1 MICHVCKVYYTQKTA
16 YNSAMKDM
24 REDIRKRLGMRI
36 REMRKSAGITQEELG
51 ERASLNYKFIGE
63 LERGR
68 VNVGLDSIARI
79 AGALGVKIGDL
90 FSKEKVSVQKVLV
103 KEKNPLSQFSS
114 RDLDLIKKSL
124 RLLNRA
130 FSKI

>member
-1 MICHVCKVYYTQKTA
+1 
-16 YNSAMKDM
+16 MKDM

-36 REMRKSAGITQEELG
+36 REMRKSAGMTQEELG

-90 FSKEKVSVQKVLV
+90 FSKEKVRVQKVLV

>member
-1 MICHVCKVYYTQKTA
+1 
-16 YNSAMKDM
+16 MKDM

-36 REMRKSAGITQEELG
+36 RELRKSAGMTQEELG

-68 VNVGLDSIARI
+68 VNVSIDSIARI
-79 AGALGVKIGDL
+79 AGALGVRIGDL
-90 FSKEKVSVQKVLV
+90 FSKEKVHVQKILV
-103 KEKNPLSQFSS
+103 KEKKPLSQFSP

-124 RLLNRA
+124 RLLIRA
-130 FSKI
+130 FLKA

>member
-1 MICHVCKVYYTQKTA
+1 MVYYERKTP

-36 REMRKSAGITQEELG
+36 REMRKSAGMTQEELG

-68 VNVGLDSIARI
+68 VNVSIDSIARI
-79 AGALGVKIGDL
+79 AGALGVRIGDL
-90 FSKEKVSVQKVLV
+90 FSKEKVNVQKVLV
-103 KEKNPLSQFSS
+103 KEKNPLSKFSP

-130 FSKI
+130 FSRV